1 MFNLVRI
8 FRSSH
13 KKIQTADDHSK
24 GAPITMQS
32 FPYVTD
38 YINEIFD
45 KEKARFD
52 YRFIRPI
59 FTISFFFLRIILV
72 PLKFIF
78 HRRAWGF
85 ERRIID
91 SILAVGIKYLASR
104 EALKLLIRHV
114 QIEPLLYRYLLS
126 GTPERRDSTGEP
138 LKGIDGDFSVNSI
151 EDIVRHGLTI
161 CHDDLS
167 YEIFQRFDKRAFLD
181 NIAFYRDSCPQDI
194 AQFSSQ
200 ILELNRKHSWQILGA
215 TNVVIT
221 VVFTITIFA
230 DFHTAIRALNSFDSD
245 SLLLWCLKHIC
256 ADDKQAMI
264 DLDFYLQSD
273 SNRSHYTNDAFR
285 SDPNQYLY
293 YHIAFDEF
301 AYELLR
307 KNQPAVLRGE
317 HDG

>member
-1 MFNLVRI
+1 
-8 FRSSH
+8 
-13 KKIQTADDHSK
+13 
-24 GAPITMQS
+24 MQR

-45 KEKARFD
+45 REKARFD
-52 YRFIRPI
+52 YRFIRP
-59 FTISFFFLRIILV
+59 FLTISHFFLRIVLV
-72 PLKFIF
+72 PLKFVF

-85 ERRIID
+85 EKRIID
-91 SILAVGIKYLASR
+91 SVMALGIKYLASR
-104 EALKLLIRHV
+104 EALELLIRHV

-126 GTPERRDSTGEP
+126 GTPERRDGTGKL

-167 YEIFQRFDKRAFLD
+167 YEVFERFDKQAFLD
-181 NIAFYRDSCPQDI
+181 NLAFYRNTCPEDI
-194 AQFSSQ
+194 EQYGRGV
-200 ILELNRKHSWQILGA
+200 LELNRKHSWQIFGA
-215 TNVVIT
+215 TNVVII

-230 DFHTAIRALNSFDSD
+230 DFHTSIRALNSFDSD
-245 SLLLWCLKHIC
+245 SLLLWCLKYIC

-264 DLDFYLQSD
+264 DLDFYLQTY
-273 SNRSHYTNDAFR
+273 SNRSHYNSDAFR

-307 KNQPAVLRGE
+307 KYRPGE
-317 HDG
+317 ESL

>member
-1 MFNLVRI
+1 M
-8 FRSSH
+8 
-13 KKIQTADDHSK
+13 
-24 GAPITMQS
+24 PITMHH

-38 YINEIFD
+38 YVNQIFD
-45 KEKARFD
+45 KENERFD

-59 FTISFFFLRIILV
+59 LTISHFFLRIVLV
-72 PLKFIF
+72 PLKFLF

-85 ERRIID
+85 EKRIID
-91 SILAVGIKYLASR
+91 RILAFGIKYFASR
-104 EALKLLIRHV
+104 EALELLIRHV

-126 GTPERRDSTGEP
+126 GTPERRAGTGEL

-151 EDIVRHGLTI
+151 EDIVAHGLTI

-167 YEIFQRFDKRAFLD
+167 YEVFERFDKHAFLD
-181 NIAFYRDSCPQDI
+181 NLDFYRNSRPEDI
-194 AQFSSQ
+194 AQYGNKV
-200 ILELNRKHSWQILGA
+200 LEQNRKHSWQIFGA
-215 TNVVIT
+215 TNVVII

-230 DFHTAIRALNSFDSD
+230 DFHTSIRALNSFDSD

-256 ADDKQAMI
+256 AQDTQAMI

-273 SNRSHYTNDAFR
+273 SNRSHYTSDAFR

-307 KNQPAVLRGE
+307 KNQRG
-317 HDG
+317 